1 MQNPNHPADANLCSV
16 TQRVIDAN
24 AALRAVQA
32 AIRHATQL
40 GVRVNVSVVDA
51 SGVPAA
57 FARMAGAPLHS
68 IDIAIDKAYTAASF
82 GLPTDQWQ
90 QALQSHSEAV
100 RQGLVLRPRFV
111 AFGGGLPMVEHGER
125 IGGIGVSGGSE
136 AQDTDIAR
144 AGLAELGLSI

>member
-16 TQRVIDAN
+16 TQRTIDAP
-24 AALRAVQA
+24 AAIRAVQA
-32 AIRHATQL
+32 AIRHATQI

-51 SGVPAA
+51 AGVPAA

-82 GLPTDQWQ
+82 GLATSQWHKV
-90 QALQSHSEAV
+90 LQEHSPAV
-100 RQGLVLRPRFV
+100 REGLVLRPRFV
-111 AFGGGLPMVEHGER
+111 AFGGGLPILENGLR

-136 AQDTDIAR
+136 QEDEAIAQ
-144 AGLAELGLSI
+144 AGLKAIGLA